1 MTARSQGFTLVEALV
16 ALALFALVSLIG
28 YRGLGAL
35 IDGREHLERDA
46 RRWEKLDRLYG
57 LWRSDVEAAVDRKAR
72 NNFAVVE
79 EGFLGDIDAG
89 ASQDASVWWTRVG
102 APGSGDL
109 PGAIQRIGWRL
120 REHRIERLQWLAPD
134 RGPRSTPEVLAV
146 LDGVQAFSLRY
157 LAIAAG
163 GPSWDT
169 RWREPAHTG
178 LPRAVEVTLDLAD
191 GTHLVRTFD
200 LPSAP

>member
-1 MTARSQGFTLVEALV
+1 MKPRPPGFTLVEALV

-35 IDGREHLERDA
+35 IDGRTHLEDSA
-46 RRWEKLDRLYG
+46 RRWQNLDRAFG
-57 LWRSDVEAAVDRKAR
+57 LWRSDLEAAVDRKAR
-72 NNFAVVE
+72 NNFGVVE

-89 ASQDASVWWTRVG
+89 ANQDASVWWTRLG

-109 PGAIQRIGWRL
+109 PGAPQRIGWRL
-120 REHRIERLQWLAPD
+120 RGQRIERLQWLAPD
-134 RGPRSTPEVLAV
+134 RGPRSEPAVLAV
-146 LDGVQAFSLRY
+146 LDEVKTFSLRY
-157 LAIAAG
+157 LALGAS
-163 GPSWDT
+163 GPAWDS

-178 LPRAVEVTLDLAD
+178 LPRAVEVTVDLLD